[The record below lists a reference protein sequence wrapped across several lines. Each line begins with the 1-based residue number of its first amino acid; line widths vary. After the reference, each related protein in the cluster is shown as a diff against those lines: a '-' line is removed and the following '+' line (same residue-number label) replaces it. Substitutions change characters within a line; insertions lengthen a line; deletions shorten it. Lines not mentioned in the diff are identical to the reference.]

1 MAIKYIITPQ
11 TAVHHYLVKLVFTAE
26 ANSHKLT
33 LPVWIPGS
41 YMVREFSKNIIT
53 LVASQNSQTI
63 TSRQIDKNNWLLEG
77 LITGKNIEVSYTV
90 YAYEYGIRTAFLDAE
105 RGYFN
110 PTSLCLSVAG
120 YESKA
125 HQVQFAD
132 LPTDWQ
138 VACGLTVDE
147 NEIFTAQNYDELID
161 SPFEL
166 GAFERLEFTV
176 AGVSHYL
183 ILSGTIPPFDRERM
197 ISDMQKICDYQIKLF
212 GGVAPYSGYG
222 FILSLSGEIYT
233 GLEHRNSTLL
243 MAPYYAMPN
252 LNRSNDEDYIK
263 LLGLISHEFFHTWNV
278 KRIKPQTFTPY
289 NLEQENYTK
298 LLWWFEGVT
307 SYYDDLVLYRSGVIN
322 QEKYLSF
329 VVDNLNNV
337 YKFAGVT
344 EQSLANSSLTS
355 WIKYYR
361 QDENSPNSIVSYY
374 VKGSLVALCL
384 DLLIREQSK
393 FSLDDVMRYLFQQWQ
408 QNPIGVG
415 EDEIPALI
423 KAATGVDL
431 AEFIH
436 LATETTEPLPF
447 KDLLAKFGLNLTER
461 IAKNHQ
467 DSGKYTTQPDLTTA
481 ITPATLDL
489 GAKLDKQALGYLVKN
504 VYADTPAQRAGLAA
518 GDLII
523 ALNNVKLTNLDKQL
537 AFVQPDE
544 EITLTLF
551 RQEQLRSIKL
561 KPAPSVATIL
571 SLSLTDAN
579 LLQNWL

>member
-1 MAIKYIITPQ
+1 MAFKYIITPQ
-11 TAVHHYLVKLVFTAE
+11 TAAHHYLVKLVFTAH
-26 ANSHKLT
+26 AQSHQLT

-41 YMVREFSKNIIT
+41 YMVREFSKNIIKLT
-53 LVASQNSQTI
+53 ATRNSQAI
-63 TSRQIDKNNWLLEG
+63 ISHQVDKNNWLLEDLTAG
-77 LITGKNIEVSYTV
+77 DQVEASYNV
-90 YAYEYGIRTAFLDAE
+90 YAYEYGIRTAFLDAK

-120 YESKA
+120 YEDEI
-125 HQVQFAD
+125 HQVQFVD

-138 VACGLTVDE
+138 VACGLPADV
-147 NEIFTAQNYDELID
+147 NEVFSAQNYDELID

-166 GAFERLEFTV
+166 GTFERLEFSV
-176 AGVSHYL
+176 AGVNHYL

-197 ISDMQKICDYQIKLF
+197 IRDMQKICDYQIKLF

-222 FILSLSGEIYT
+222 FILNLSGEIYT

-252 LNRSNDEDYIK
+252 LNHSNDEDYIK

-278 KRIKPQTFTPY
+278 KRIKPQVFTPY

-307 SYYDDLVLYRSGVIN
+307 SYYDDLVLYRSGVIDR
-322 QEKYLSF
+322 EKYLGF
-329 VVDNLNNV
+329 ITDNLNNV

-344 EQSLANSSLTS
+344 QQTLANSSLTS

-393 FSLDDVMRYLFQQWQ
+393 FSLDDVMRYLFKQWQ
-408 QNPIGVG
+408 QNPAGIG
-415 EDEIPALI
+415 EDEIPSLI
-423 KAATGVDL
+423 KAATEVDL
-431 AEFIH
+431 TEFIR
-436 LATETTEPLPF
+436 LATETTEALPF
-447 KDLLAKFGLNLTER
+447 KDLLAQFGLNLTER

-467 DSGKYTTQPDLTTA
+467 DGGKYKAQPDLA
-481 ITPATLDL
+481 TPAVTLDL
-489 GAKLDKQALGYLVKN
+489 GAKLDKQSLGYQVKN
-504 VYADTPAQRAGLAA
+504 VYADTPAQAAGLAA
-518 GDLII
+518 GDLIV
-523 ALNNVKLTNLDKQL
+523 ALNNVKLTNLEKQL
-537 AFVQPDE
+537 AFVMPNE
-544 EITLTLF
+544 EIMLTLF
-551 RQEQLRSIKL
+551 RQEQLLNVSL
-561 KPAPSVATIL
+561 KPTQSVATVLEL
-571 SLSLTDAN
+571 SLADAE
-579 LLQNWL
+579 LLNNWL